1 MSADI
6 GDLMGYKGSVQKEEG
21 KQDVGVGTPAEST
34 PKDNVTGGQPGIPVP
49 VGDSW
54 WQYAMPVPKMPGV
67 PMFQEKDVT
76 EFMEMMESLFQR
88 HCVVADKDKLAYLPD
103 YCQSAISMWI
113 RSLDEYKTGEYEEV
127 VEKLKDQ
134 YAVKDKAQK
143 IFNIY
148 WLEVYKNIKCG
159 EGTDLRE
166 YINNFHNVS
175 EKLVR
180 DRVITSYFQRLWFL
194 QGLPEK
200 TQKDVVRC
208 GKINARKPATV
219 VYKNLKALAED
230 SDGVSHTIFQLRKG
244 EFCQEE
250 SGEIFEE
257 FEREKDS

>member
-1 MSADI
+1 MASREKVTGYWILFGIVLRYMILSKMSSASDSSIKETKRMSADI

-127 VEKLKDQ
+127 VEKLKD
-134 YAVKDKAQK
+134 
-143 IFNIY
+143 
-148 WLEVYKNIKCG
+148 
-159 EGTDLRE
+159 
-166 YINNFHNVS
+166 
-175 EKLVR
+175 
-180 DRVITSYFQRLWFL
+180 
-194 QGLPEK
+194 
-200 TQKDVVRC
+200 
-208 GKINARKPATV
+208 
-219 VYKNLKALAED
+219 
-230 SDGVSHTIFQLRKG
+230 
-244 EFCQEE
+244 
-250 SGEIFEE
+250 
-257 FEREKDS
+257 